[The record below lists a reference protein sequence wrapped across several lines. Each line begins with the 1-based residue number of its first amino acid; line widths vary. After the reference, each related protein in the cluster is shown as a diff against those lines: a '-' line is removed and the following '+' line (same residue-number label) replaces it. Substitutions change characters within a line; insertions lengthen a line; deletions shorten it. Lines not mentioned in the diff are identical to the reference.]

1 MTYIIERNH
10 LTEQQQIFDVHRL
23 SYTLEA
29 IYSYKEDYSPSA
41 LTFNLYRDKRNCRVG
56 RSHCR
61 IDSSE
66 DAWLGDIQIF
76 NNVPFLSS
84 KDKLYHF
91 LHWNEPTN
99 YQKRGLGTILL
110 QEIIQF
116 AKFRQ
121 VKKLQG
127 SLTQQ
132 DVSKNPRLIKWYRKH
147 GFQIEKLT
155 SIQYNNALYRI
166 CLYLA

>member
-1 MTYIIERNH
+1 M
-10 LTEQQQIFDVHRL
+10 
-23 SYTLEA
+23 
-29 IYSYKEDYSPSA
+29 
-41 LTFNLYRDKRNCRVG
+41 
-56 RSHCR
+56 
-61 IDSSE
+61 
-66 DAWLGDIQIF
+66 
-76 NNVPFLSS
+76 
-84 KDKLYHF
+84 
-91 LHWNEPTN
+91 HWNEPTN